1 MLVQGSGSAMVLVL
15 VDVRL
20 GELVELTNASGKAR
34 EVRRAVRYV
43 SSAVRVWSKLV
54 GAMMASCVLVRWS

>member
-1 MLVQGSGSAMVLVL
+1 MLVQGSASATVLVL
-15 VDVRL
+15 VDVRF

-43 SSAVRVWSKLV
+43 SSAVRVWSKLA
-54 GAMMASCVLVRWS
+54 GAILANCVLVRRN